1 MPPVFIYYRKGT
13 TNGQKSTNYKTKL
26 PGGLKKIRDA
36 TNVVTRTL
44 DHDLKAKKRVT
55 PYSDKAF
62 HRAAIEW
69 LVATDQ
75 VRHICRYCHLM

>member
-1 MPPVFIYYRKGT
+1 M
-13 TNGQKSTNYKTKL
+13 
-26 PGGLKKIRDA
+26 IRDA

-44 DHDLKAKKRVT
+44 DRDLKVKKRVT

-75 VRHICRYCHLM
+75 VRCMSLPSNIAKGSCSQYELLNIRNSGK